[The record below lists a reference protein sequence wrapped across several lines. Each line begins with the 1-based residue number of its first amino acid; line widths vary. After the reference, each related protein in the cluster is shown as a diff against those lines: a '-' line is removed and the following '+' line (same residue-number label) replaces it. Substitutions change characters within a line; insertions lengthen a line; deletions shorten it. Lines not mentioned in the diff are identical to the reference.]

1 MRLGFDDKLAF
12 CLNFLL
18 FIGLTWVLHQ
28 RRLFITYSLHN
39 RVLFLVKKLGL
50 GIIFCQ
56 LKNLDMLTLISLNS
70 KRKFKLITS
79 LQSGKTC
86 YLLFEIN
93 HLLEVK
99 LRIMKLIN
107 EKERER
113 ERTEQSRAKHPRQ
126 KLSKTKYY

>member
-1 MRLGFDDKLAF
+1 MRLGFDDNLAF

-28 RRLFITYSLHN
+28 RRLFITYSLHD

-50 GIIFCQ
+50 GTILCQ

-70 KRKFKLITS
+70 KKKFKLITS

-86 YLLFEIN
+86 
-93 HLLEVK
+93 
-99 LRIMKLIN
+99 
-107 EKERER
+107 
-113 ERTEQSRAKHPRQ
+113 
-126 KLSKTKYY
+126 